1 MTLEQQLQA
10 VDQMNGEGLEVPPNA
25 APVEFLMAIY
35 RDCRQPMHRRMRA
48 AIEAAPYCHAKLSA
62 TAILDPLGFADKLER
77 AILRSGVRLIEGQ
90 YQRTSGLPRASL
102 APIKLAF

>member
-35 RDCRQPMHRRMRA
+35 RDCRQPMNRRMRA

-62 TAILDPLGFADKLER
+62 TAIIDPVEFSDRLEK
-77 AILRSGVRLIEGQ
+77 AILRSGVRVIEAKVEGG
-90 YQRTSGLPRASL
+90 RR
-102 APIKLAF
+102 